1 MKIHTEFIFAV
12 LIFFLTCVPVFLVAQ
27 ANHCA
32 VKKSP
37 FRISMD
43 SGKVVYA
50 GLCQVCHQADGLGV
64 SNLNPPLTGTQVT
77 GEKTKLI
84 TIVIRGV
91 ATHQEIEGQN
101 YPNVMPANPDMK
113 DAEVAD
119 VLTYIRNSFGNK
131 ATSVKA
137 SEVKTTRSKLK

>member
-1 MKIHTEFIFAV
+1 METRAKFFLPV
-12 LIFFLTCVPVFLVAQ
+12 LLIFLTCAPVLLMAQ
-27 ANHCA
+27 AAHCA

-50 GLCQVCHQADGLGV
+50 GQCLVCHQADGLGV
-64 SNLNPPLTGTQVT
+64 SNMNPPLTGKQVS
-77 GEKTKLI
+77 GDKSKLI
-84 TIVIRGV
+84 SIVITGL
-91 ATHQEIEGQN
+91 ATHQEIEGQS
-101 YPNVMPANPDMK
+101 YPNVMPANPNMK
-113 DAEVAD
+113 DEEIAD

-131 ATSVKA
+131 ATSVKT

>member
-1 MKIHTEFIFAV
+1 MKVRTGFIFAV
-12 LIFFLTCVPVFLVAQ
+12 LIFFLTWVPGFLVAQ
-27 ANHCA
+27 SNHCA

-50 GLCQVCHQADGLGV
+50 GQCMICHQADGMGV
-64 SNLNPPLTGTQVT
+64 SNMNPPLTGKQVS

-84 TIVIRGV
+84 TIVISGL
-91 ATHQEIEGQN
+91 ATHQEIEGQSFQN
-101 YPNVMPANPDMK
+101 AMPANPDMK
-113 DAEVAD
+113 DVEISN

-131 ATSVKA
+131 ASSVKV
-137 SEVKTTRSKLK
+137 SEVKSVRSSLK

>member
-1 MKIHTEFIFAV
+1 MKIHTGFIFT
-12 LIFFLTCVPVFLVAQ
+12 LSMFFLTCGPVFLAAQ
-27 ANHCA
+27 SNHCA

-50 GLCQVCHQADGLGV
+50 GLCQVCHQMDGLGI
-64 SNLNPPLTGTQVT
+64 SSLNPPLTGKQVI

-84 TIVIRGV
+84 TIVIRGL
-91 ATHQEIEGQN
+91 ATHQEIEGQS
-101 YPNVMPANPDMK
+101 YPNVMPGNPDMN
-113 DAEVAD
+113 DAEIAD

-131 ATSVKA
+131 ASSVKV
-137 SEVKTTRSKLK
+137 SEVKSARSRLN